1 MVKGDV
7 MNKKKVFLMI
17 QSVLCFLTM
26 AYPAVCA
33 LIIYAQG
40 IAAKAADP
48 TAWIYSREIVGR
60 YMLPFIL
67 LAIATIVMA
76 LVGIL
81 AGIRDEDQDK
91 PVKSIE
97 MKKDPET
104 DEASGKRKNT
114 ILTVVRCTVLVAA
127 IVLIIIGIIN
137 GSARDTL
144 YKAIT
149 ICTECVGLG

>member
-1 MVKGDV
+1 MK
-7 MNKKKVFLMI
+7 KKKVFMMI

-33 LIIYAQG
+33 LIIYSRG

-48 TAWIYSREIVGR
+48 TAWIYSREIVGE
-60 YMLPFIL
+60 YMLPFVI

-76 LVGIL
+76 LAGIL

-91 PVKSIE
+91 PAKSIE
-97 MKKDPET
+97 MKKNLAD

-114 ILTVVRCTVLVAA
+114 ILTITRCVVLAAA
-127 IVLIIIGIIN
+127 IALIIIGIVN

>member
-1 MVKGDV
+1 
-7 MNKKKVFLMI
+7 MI

-26 AYPAVCA
+26 AYPAACA
-33 LIIYAQG
+33 LIIYMQG
-40 IAAKAADP
+40 IAAKTADP
-48 TAWIYSREIVGR
+48 TAWIYSRELVGK

-81 AGIRDEDQDK
+81 AGIRDENQDK
-91 PVKSIE
+91 PVKSID
-97 MKKDPET
+97 MKKNPEA
-104 DEASGKRKNT
+104 DEALAKKKYT
-114 ILTVVRCTVLVAA
+114 ILTVVRCVVLVAA
-127 IVLIIIGIIN
+127 IALIIVGIIN

>member
-1 MVKGDV
+1 
-7 MNKKKVFLMI
+7 MI

-33 LIIYAQG
+33 LIIYSRG
-40 IAAKAADP
+40 LAAKAADP
-48 TAWIYSREIVGR
+48 TAWIYSREIVGK
-60 YMLPFIL
+60 YMLPFVI

-76 LVGIL
+76 LAGIL

-91 PVKSIE
+91 PAKSIE
-97 MKKDPET
+97 MKKNPAV
-104 DEASGKRKNT
+104 DEASGKWKNT
-114 ILTVVRCTVLVAA
+114 ILTMIRCVVLAAA
-127 IVLIIIGIIN
+127 IALIIIGIVN

>member
-1 MVKGDV
+1 
-7 MNKKKVFLMI
+7 MI

-33 LIIYAQG
+33 LIIYSRG
-40 IAAKAADP
+40 LAAKAADP
-48 TAWIYSREIVGR
+48 TAWIYSREIVGK

-67 LAIATIVMA
+67 LAIATGIVA

-81 AGIRDEDQDK
+81 AGIRDE
-91 PVKSIE
+91 
-97 MKKDPET
+97 MKKNPAD

-114 ILTVVRCTVLVAA
+114 ILTITRCVVLAAA
-127 IVLIIIGIIN
+127 IALIIIGIVN

>member
-1 MVKGDV
+1 
-7 MNKKKVFLMI
+7 MI

-26 AYPAVCA
+26 AYPAICA
-33 LIIYAQG
+33 LIIYTQG
-40 IAAKAADP
+40 LAAKAADP
-48 TAWIYSREIVGR
+48 TAWIYSREIVGK

-81 AGIRDEDQDK
+81 TGVRDEEQDK

-97 MKKDPET
+97 MKKNPVD

-114 ILTVVRCTVLVAA
+114 ILTITHCVVLAAA
-127 IVLIIIGIIN
+127 IALIIIGTVN